1 MGNEDL
7 FLTMFTA
14 FSNDGTMGGY
24 YSDNEINDDKSPI
37 EEEDGILNND
47 KMLDNA
53 EEIILEEELPKDS
66 SEVSLEKNETFIIF
80 DQALHREPDS
90 LISSDSI
97 NGTELHNMTDN
108 ELTEEFS
115 QD

>member
-1 MGNEDL
+1 MD
-7 FLTMFTA
+7 
-14 FSNDGTMGGY
+14 GY

-47 KMLDNA
+47 KAIHFTKILNILLQIKIGVFSFQMLDNA

-80 DQALHREPDS
+80 DQALHS
-90 LISSDSI
+90 K
-97 NGTELHNMTDN
+97 N
-108 ELTEEFS
+108 F
-115 QD
+115 